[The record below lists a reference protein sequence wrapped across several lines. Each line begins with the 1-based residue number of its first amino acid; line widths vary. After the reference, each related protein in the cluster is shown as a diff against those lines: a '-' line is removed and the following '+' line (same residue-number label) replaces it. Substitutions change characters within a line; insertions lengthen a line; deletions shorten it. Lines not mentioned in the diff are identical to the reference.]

1 MGTCFQTFSLN
12 RRVSKMSEELRK
24 SKPTIKNPRR
34 KETFIQSQTNVDD
47 QFLGEIKFKIPLTVL
62 KKSSESL
69 YSKPSLVHKLP
80 WQLCIKGSEVLNV
93 VEVFLECQKKFFGV
107 KKTCKVV
114 ATLMIHNLS
123 NKKVFKRDFNHMF
136 YRKRSKYGFND
147 FIEFTALE
155 KNELISD
162 G

>member
-1 MGTCFQTFSLN
+1 M
-12 RRVSKMSEELRK
+12 
-24 SKPTIKNPRR
+24 
-34 KETFIQSQTNVDD
+34 
-47 QFLGEIKFKIPLTVL
+47 
-62 KKSSESL
+62 
-69 YSKPSLVHKLP
+69 
-80 WQLCIKGSEVLNV
+80 
-93 VEVFLECQKKFFGV
+93 EVFLECQKQFFGV

-162 G
+162 GFIYFEAQIYVEKPTENVEALIDRIYQLEVENYKLKETCKGRKIS